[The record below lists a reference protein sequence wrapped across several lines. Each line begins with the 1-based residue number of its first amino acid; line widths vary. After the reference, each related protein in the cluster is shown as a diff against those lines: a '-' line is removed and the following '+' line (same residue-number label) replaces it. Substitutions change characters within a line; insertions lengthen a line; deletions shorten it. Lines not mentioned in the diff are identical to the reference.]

1 MPSIRSKITNGDDIS
16 GNRFYRSDSNRHW
29 WWYRPWSFPCT
40 QLAERG
46 AKVVV
51 NDLGGSRDGSGSSAS
66 VAQQVADEILAT
78 GGNAIANGADIT
90 QEDQAQ
96 AMVQAALDKWGRVD
110 VLINNAG
117 ILRDKSFA
125 KMSLDDWR
133 SVVDVHLNG
142 SAYCCHAVW
151 PTMRQQGY
159 GRIMMTSSSSGVYGN
174 FGQANYGAAKYGV
187 VGLMNVLAIE
197 GRKYNIHVNSLV
209 PTAATRMT
217 EDVMTETML
226 EQLKPEYVTPAVLF
240 LASADAPNGEILMA
254 GAGNYTVAKLIEAEG
269 IKLPEGQRT
278 PENVAAIFDKISD
291 VSNGIEIHDGMQHIE
306 RIVKKPVDP
315 FG

>member
-1 MPSIRSKITNGDDIS
+1 MTISFKDQVAIVTGGGTGLGRS
-16 GNRFYRSDSNRHW
+16 HAL
-29 WWYRPWSFPCT
+29 
-40 QLAERG
+40 QLAARG
-46 AKVVV
+46 ARVVV
-51 NDLGGSRDGSGSSAS
+51 NDLGGSRDGSGGSDT
-66 VAQQVADEILAT
+66 VAKLVVDEIVAA
-78 GGNAIANGADIT
+78 GGEAIASGADIT
-90 QEDQAQ
+90 DESQAS
-96 AMVQAALDKWGRVD
+96 AMVQATLDEWGRVD
-110 VLINNAG
+110 ILINNAG

-125 KMSLDDWR
+125 KMSLEEWR
-133 SVVDVHLNG
+133 AVVDVHLNG
-142 SAYCCHAVW
+142 SAYCSHAVW
-151 PTMRQQGY
+151 PAMREQGY

-217 EDVMTETML
+217 EDVMTERML

-254 GAGNYTVAKLIEAEG
+254 GAGNYAVAKLIESEG
-269 IKLPEGQRT
+269 IKLPEAQRT
-278 PENVAAIFDKISD
+278 PENIAAIFDQISD
-291 VSNGIEIHDGMQHIE
+291 VSNGVEIQDGMQHIE
-306 RIVKKPVDP
+306 RIVSKPVDP

>member
-1 MPSIRSKITNGDDIS
+1 MAIDFKDQVAIVTGGGTGLGRS
-16 GNRFYRSDSNRHW
+16 HAL
-29 WWYRPWSFPCT
+29 
-40 QLAERG
+40 QLAARG

-51 NDLGGSRDGSGSSAS
+51 NDLGGSRDGSGSSKA
-66 VAQQVADEILAT
+66 VAQQVVDEIT
-78 GGNAIANGADIT
+78 ESGGEAIANGADIT
-90 QEDQAQ
+90 KESQVS
-96 AMVQAALDKWGRVD
+96 AMVQEALDKWGRVD
-110 VLINNAG
+110 VLVNNAG

-125 KMSLDDWR
+125 KMSLEEWR
-133 SVVDVHLNG
+133 LVVDVHLNG

-151 PTMRQQGY
+151 PAMRQQGY
-159 GRIMMTSSSSGVYGN
+159 GRIIVTSSSSGVYGN

-217 EDVMTETML
+217 EDVMTESML
-226 EQLKPEYVTPAVLF
+226 EQLKPEYVSPAVLF

-291 VSNGIEIHDGMQHIE
+291 VRNGIEIQDGMQHIE

-315 FG
+315 IE

>member
-1 MPSIRSKITNGDDIS
+1 VAIDFTDQVAIVTGGGTGLGRS
-16 GNRFYRSDSNRHW
+16 HAL
-29 WWYRPWSFPCT
+29 

-46 AKVVV
+46 A
-51 NDLGGSRDGSGSSAS
+51 GSGSSAS

-78 GGNAIANGADIT
+78 GGDALANGADIT

-291 VSNGIEIHDGMQHIE
+291 VRNGIEIHDGMQHIE

>member
-1 MPSIRSKITNGDDIS
+1 MAIDFKDQVAIVTGGGTGLGRS
-16 GNRFYRSDSNRHW
+16 HAL
-29 WWYRPWSFPCT
+29 
-40 QLAERG
+40 QLAARG
-46 AKVVV
+46 ARVVV
-51 NDLGGSRDGSGSSAS
+51 NDLGGSRDGSGSSKA
-66 VAQQVADEILAT
+66 VAQQVVDEITAS
-78 GGNAIANGADIT
+78 GGEAIANGADIT
-90 QEDQAQ
+90 KESQVS
-96 AMVQAALDKWGRVD
+96 AMVQEALDKWGRVD
-110 VLINNAG
+110 VLVNNAG

-125 KMSLDDWR
+125 KMSLEEWR
-133 SVVDVHLNG
+133 LVVDVHLNG

-151 PTMRQQGY
+151 PAMRQQGY
-159 GRIMMTSSSSGVYGN
+159 GRIIVTSSSSGVYGN

-217 EDVMTETML
+217 EDVMTESML
-226 EQLKPEYVTPAVLF
+226 EQLKPEYVSPAVLF

-291 VSNGIEIHDGMQHIE
+291 VRNGIEIQDGMQHIE

-315 FG
+315 IE

>member
-1 MPSIRSKITNGDDIS
+1 MAIDFKDQVAIVTGGGTGLGRS
-16 GNRFYRSDSNRHW
+16 HAL
-29 WWYRPWSFPCT
+29 

-66 VAQQVADEILAT
+66 VAQQVADEILAA
-78 GGNAIANGADIT
+78 GGEAIANGADIT
-90 QEDQAQ
+90 QESQAV

-209 PTAATRMT
+209 PAAATRMT
-217 EDVMTETML
+217 EDVMTKTML
-226 EQLKPEYVTPAVLF
+226 DQLKPEYVTPAVLF

-315 FG
+315 IG

>member
-1 MPSIRSKITNGDDIS
+1 MAIDFKDQVVIVTGGGTGLGRAHALQ
-16 GNRFYRSDSNRHW
+16 F
-29 WWYRPWSFPCT
+29 
-40 QLAERG
+40 AARG

-51 NDLGGSRDGSGSSAS
+51 NDLGGSRDGSGGSAA
-66 VAQQVADEILAT
+66 VAEQVVNEILAS
-78 GGNAIANGADIT
+78 GGDAIASGADIT
-90 QEDQAQ
+90 RESQTAE
-96 AMVQAALDKWGRVD
+96 MVQAALDKWGRVD

-125 KMSLDDWR
+125 KMSLEEWR
-133 SVVDVHLNG
+133 VVVDVHLNG
-142 SAYCCHAVW
+142 TAYCCHAVW
-151 PTMRQQGY
+151 SVMQEQGY
-159 GRIMMTSSSSGVYGN
+159 GRIVMTSSSSGVYGN
-174 FGQANYGAAKYGV
+174 FGQANYAAAKYGV

-217 EDVMTETML
+217 EDVMTQSML
-226 EQLKPEYVTPAVLF
+226 EQLKPEYVSPAVLF
-240 LASADAPNGEILMA
+240 LASADAPNGTILMA

-278 PENVAAIFDKISD
+278 PENIAAIFEKISD
-291 VSNGIEIHDGMQHIE
+291 VSDGLEIQDGMQHIE

>member
-1 MPSIRSKITNGDDIS
+1 MAIEFNNQVAIVTGGGTGLGRS
-16 GNRFYRSDSNRHW
+16 HAL
-29 WWYRPWSFPCT
+29 
-40 QLAERG
+40 QLAARG

-51 NDLGGSRDGSGSSAS
+51 NDLGGSRDGSGGSTS
-66 VAQQVADEILAT
+66 VAQMVADEILAA
-78 GGNAIANGADIT
+78 GGEAIASGADIT
-90 QEDQAQ
+90 REDQVAD
-96 AMVQAALDKWGRVD
+96 MVQASLDKWGRVD

-125 KMSLDDWR
+125 KMSLEDWR
-133 SVVDVHLNG
+133 LVVDVHLNG
-142 SAYCCHAVW
+142 TAYCCHAVW
-151 PTMRQQGY
+151 PVMREQGY
-159 GRIMMTSSSSGVYGN
+159 GRIMVTSSSSGVYGN

-217 EDVMTETML
+217 EDVMTENML
-226 EQLKPEYVTPAVLF
+226 AQLKPEYVTPAVLF

-278 PENVAAIFDKISD
+278 PENVAAIFDQISD
-291 VSNGIEIHDGMQHIE
+291 VRNGVEIHDGMQHIE
-306 RIVKKPVDP
+306 RIVNKPVDP

>member
-1 MPSIRSKITNGDDIS
+1 MAIDFKDQVAIVTGGGTGLGRS
-16 GNRFYRSDSNRHW
+16 HAL
-29 WWYRPWSFPCT
+29 
-40 QLAERG
+40 QLAARG

-51 NDLGGSRDGSGSSAS
+51 NDLGGSRDGSGSSKA
-66 VAQQVADEILAT
+66 VAQQVVDEITAS
-78 GGNAIANGADIT
+78 GGEAIANGADIT
-90 QEDQAQ
+90 KESQVS
-96 AMVQAALDKWGRVD
+96 AMVQEALDKWGRVD
-110 VLINNAG
+110 VLVNNAG

-125 KMSLDDWR
+125 KMSLEEWR
-133 SVVDVHLNG
+133 LVVDVHLNG

-151 PTMRQQGY
+151 PAMRQQGY
-159 GRIMMTSSSSGVYGN
+159 GRIIVTSSSSGVYGN

-217 EDVMTETML
+217 EDVMTESML
-226 EQLKPEYVTPAVLF
+226 EQLKPEYVSPAVLF

-291 VSNGIEIHDGMQHIE
+291 VRNGIEIQDGMQHIE

-315 FG
+315 IE

>member
-1 MPSIRSKITNGDDIS
+1 MAIDFKDQVVIVTGGGTGLGRAHALQ
-16 GNRFYRSDSNRHW
+16 F
-29 WWYRPWSFPCT
+29 
-40 QLAERG
+40 AARG

-51 NDLGGSRDGSGSSAS
+51 NDLGGSRDGSGGSAA
-66 VAQQVADEILAT
+66 VAEQVVNEILAS
-78 GGNAIANGADIT
+78 GGDAIASGADIT
-90 QEDQAQ
+90 RESQTAE
-96 AMVQAALDKWGRVD
+96 MVQAALDKWGKVD

-125 KMSLDDWR
+125 KMSLEEWR
-133 SVVDVHLNG
+133 VVVDVHLNG
-142 SAYCCHAVW
+142 TAYCCHAVW
-151 PTMRQQGY
+151 SVMQEQGY
-159 GRIMMTSSSSGVYGN
+159 GRIVMISSSSGVYGN
-174 FGQANYGAAKYGV
+174 FGQANYAAAKYGV

-217 EDVMTETML
+217 EDVMTQSML
-226 EQLKPEYVTPAVLF
+226 EQLKPEYVSPAVLF
-240 LASADAPNGEILMA
+240 LASADAPNGTILMA

-278 PENVAAIFDKISD
+278 PENIAAIFEKISD
-291 VSNGIEIHDGMQHIE
+291 VSDGLEIQDGMQHIE